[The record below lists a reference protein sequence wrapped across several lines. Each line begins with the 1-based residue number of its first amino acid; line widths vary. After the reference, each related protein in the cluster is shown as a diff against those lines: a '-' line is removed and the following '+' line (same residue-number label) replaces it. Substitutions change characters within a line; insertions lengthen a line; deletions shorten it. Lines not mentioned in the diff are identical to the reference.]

1 MKPRESKLMCLSIL
15 AYCKLLQERYC
26 NGRFIAIIKLLC
38 IQDARSDCLQ
48 TVLLQR
54 MSAVK
59 MDLSVS
65 VVTFRLL
72 DILFARHTLILRQII
87 VFLKHTFHCIF
98 SCIGFFFQ
106 LGSRHSYHQ
115 SSLLLPSC
123 TSRHLV
129 LFLSVPVS
137 FSHQIVT
144 SEL

>member
-1 MKPRESKLMCLSIL
+1 MCLSLL

-26 NGRFIAIIKLLC
+26 NGRFIAIMKLLC

-65 VVTFRLL
+65 VITFRLL

-87 VFLKHTFHCIF
+87 VFLKHTFQCIF
-98 SCIGFFFQ
+98 SFIGFFFKSFVAFLHIASFGTILVSPCQ
-106 LGSRHSYHQ
+106 FQSPNRHFRT
-115 SSLLLPSC
+115 L
-123 TSRHLV
+123 TSACY
-129 LFLSVPVS
+129 S
-137 FSHQIVT
+137 
-144 SEL
+144 